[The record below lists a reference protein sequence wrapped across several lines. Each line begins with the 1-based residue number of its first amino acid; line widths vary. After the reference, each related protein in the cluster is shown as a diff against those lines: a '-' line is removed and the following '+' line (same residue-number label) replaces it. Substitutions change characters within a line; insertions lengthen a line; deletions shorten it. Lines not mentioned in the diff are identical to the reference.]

1 VQSFAGHHAEFENSI
16 WSREHKLSEWGL
28 GTRSGSWHEQVCA
41 RITLARQLAIKH
53 LLILPKHLGGV
64 KKTYK
69 LSPAKYRNNP
79 DFRTCSQYAINL
91 YISGSVQY
99 YCGVL
104 LTCGPCPG
112 EQLLAVPQWVSSFKG
127 EIPSL
132 ARLARIRQFDNQ
144 TWATEKTLAQKFSQ
158 AMMEM

>member
-1 VQSFAGHHAEFENSI
+1 M
-16 WSREHKLSEWGL
+16 
-28 GTRSGSWHEQVCA
+28 GTWYPVRL
-41 RITLARQLAIKH
+41 LARASLRMNNLSSTACHKTPPHSSQ
-53 LLILPKHLGGV
+53 KHLGGV
-64 KKTYK
+64 RKTYK

-79 DFRTCSQYAINL
+79 DFRTCSQSAINL
-91 YISGSVQY
+91 YISRSVQY
-99 YCGVL
+99 YCRVL

-158 AMMEM
+158 AVMEM